1 MNALYKAIKNAS
13 NNLYKIFQLKGGKYV
28 TFQGDR
34 KEYPQ
39 AAAEAKAAYLSKR
52 DVKKS

>member
-1 MNALYKAIKNAS
+1 MSIIYRAIKNATNALYKIQ
-13 NNLYKIFQLKGGKYV
+13 QLKGDKYI

-39 AAAEAKAAYLSKR
+39 KIAEAKAAYLTKR